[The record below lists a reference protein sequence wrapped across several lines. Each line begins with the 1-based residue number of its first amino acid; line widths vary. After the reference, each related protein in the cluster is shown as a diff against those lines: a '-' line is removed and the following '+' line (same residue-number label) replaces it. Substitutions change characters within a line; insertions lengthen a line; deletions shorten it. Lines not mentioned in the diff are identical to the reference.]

1 LHNFDLLGEKSVK
14 RWILISVVLTALI
27 ITGCK
32 KQTINIK
39 PSNLNEILQAF
50 HDPSSGRALVAAH
63 RAMHIKYPENSLA
76 AIQHAID
83 SGIDIIEIDIR
94 RTNDGKLILMHDG
107 TVDRTTDTEGKVE
120 DFTYQQIR
128 KMTLKR
134 SDEDTLIHMIPSLE
148 EALRLAQDHIM
159 VDLDIKSASIKRLV
173 NQVHK
178 TQTAD
183 QALFFDRDFAV
194 LDSVL
199 LLDSTL
205 MVMPRAKSA
214 DEVSGILKKYKP
226 SVLHID
232 DSFFTEDVV
241 NQIMAA
247 GCRIWINALGLPDVQ
262 ATAGFVE
269 IGYEPLVTGGANI
282 IQTDRPLLL
291 MQFLQAKGSGD

>member
-1 LHNFDLLGEKSVK
+1 LGDEILKKLLLLF
-14 RWILISVVLTALI
+14 IVLTALI
-27 ITGCK
+27 FTACQ
-32 KQTINIK
+32 KQTFETK
-39 PSNLNEILQAF
+39 SSNLNEILQAF
-50 HDPSSGRALVAAH
+50 HDPSSGRVLVAAH

-83 SGIDIIEIDIR
+83 SGVDIIEIDIR
-94 RTNDGKLILMHDG
+94 RTKDGRLILMHDG
-107 TVDRTTDTEGKVE
+107 TVDRTTYGEGKVE
-120 DFTYQQIR
+120 DLTYQQIR
-128 KMTLKR
+128 QITLKK

-148 EALRLAQDHIM
+148 EALGLAKDHIM

-173 NQVHK
+173 NQVHE

-183 QALFFDRDFAV
+183 QVLFFDRDFAV

-214 DEVSGILKKYKP
+214 GEVSGILKKYKP
-226 SVLHID
+226 PVLHID

-241 NQIMAA
+241 NQIRSA

-262 ATAGFVE
+262 ATAGFIE
-269 IGYEPLVTGGANI
+269 TGYEPLVKGGANI

-291 MQFLQAKGSGD
+291 MQFLQAKNSGN